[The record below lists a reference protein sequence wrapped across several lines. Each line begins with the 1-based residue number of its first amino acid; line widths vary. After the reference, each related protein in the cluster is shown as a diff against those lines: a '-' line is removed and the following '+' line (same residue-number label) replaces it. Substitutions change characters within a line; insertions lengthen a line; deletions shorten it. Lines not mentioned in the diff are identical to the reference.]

1 MHLVGVLL
9 TAAAAGPTDTRPT
22 AGAVRS
28 ALDAVTSAR
37 DGVEHLHVHI
47 TPRGVRLTFYL
58 ADCDLIDAVGR
69 AIAITHRALAT
80 AHRAAAGPTALA
92 RFTVADFNVLG
103 RPSGPPH
110 DAR

>member
-9 TAAAAGPTDTRPT
+9 TAPTGGPAGAGPPV
-22 AGAVRS
+22 GAVLS
-28 ALDAVTSAR
+28 ALDSVTSAR

-58 ADCDLIDAVGR
+58 ADCDQIDAVGR
-69 AIAITHRALAT
+69 AIAIANRAVI
-80 AHRAAAGPTALA
+80 GPTALA
-92 RFTVADFNVLG
+92 RFAVADFKVLD
-103 RPSGPPH
+103 RPGGPRP